1 MSRILRRPMFRGGSV
16 DSYGTGIA
24 SGLGTRSQY
33 RNGGVSYNP
42 YNKAQTSNL
51 LGRNTPKVLPD
62 MSQFGE
68 SKITSIFNPVQ
79 ITPQGFQKS
88 SPMPGSDELAMLMKN
103 LYPGSAYGEP
113 ISEEDIEESLEQG
126 QIFDNYGTASSIRR
140 GEGEKLEPSSRIEE
154 GLFGSGVFDEEDK
167 FREREATRIPFDN
180 VQELRDEPAST
191 SPELEAIRQ
200 ENIDK
205 IDSSPKKV
213 ETPNVNETDETEVTM
228 TDLEKA
234 LGLDKARRR
243 DLGDMLGRA
252 SAAFLGTGDVREGLS
267 EFMAAEVKAG
277 PSRTERIKS
286 IAGLEEFK
294 AKKAQELY
302 EAKLTATLKQ
312 KQGTKGSLQKDIEYL
327 GTLSGADRIAA
338 LGKLGYKAPSL
349 SAAIKE
355 LKITGQAPDPAT
367 IINLATLYIGPDFQG
382 VVDVTEEMSG
392 KAAGTYITTDATA
405 LIIVDEQGNTRL
417 QKL

>member
-1 MSRILRRPMFRGGSV
+1 MSRILRRPMFRGGPV

-24 SGLGTRSQY
+24 SGLGQPRIGARY
-33 RNGGVSYNP
+33 GRFFGDRGNP
-42 YNKAQTSNL
+42 YVPEPLKVGQVSQGG
-51 LGRNTPKVLPD
+51 LGRGRFNFANPGATLEDAEGLLASNTMMTD
-62 MSQFGE
+62 
-68 SKITSIFNPVQ
+68 
-79 ITPQGFQKS
+79 
-88 SPMPGSDELAMLMKN
+88 
-103 LYPGSAYGEP
+103 GSAAG
-113 ISEEDIEESLEQG
+113 IEDASLIES
-126 QIFDNYGTASSIRR
+126 AP
-140 GEGEKLEPSSRIEE
+140 GEGLTTFEE
-154 GLFGSGVFDEEDK
+154 V
-167 FREREATRIPFDN
+167 EAFN
-180 VQELRDEPAST
+180 
-191 SPELEAIRQ
+191 
-200 ENIDK
+200 K
-205 IDSSPKKV
+205 IDPKEFKV
-213 ETPNVNETDETEVTM
+213 KETKTENNKNEPEDVEVTM

-252 SAAFLGTGDVREGLS
+252 SAAFLGAGDVREGLA
-267 EFMAAEVKAG
+267 EFMAAETKAG

-312 KQGTKGSLQKDIEYL
+312 KAGTKGSLQKDIEYL
-327 GTLSGADRIAA
+327 GTLTGADRIAA

-382 VVDVTEEMSG
+382 IVDVTEEMSG
-392 KAAGTYITTDATA
+392 KPAGTYITNDATA
-405 LIIVDEQGNTRL
+405 LVIIDEQGNTRL